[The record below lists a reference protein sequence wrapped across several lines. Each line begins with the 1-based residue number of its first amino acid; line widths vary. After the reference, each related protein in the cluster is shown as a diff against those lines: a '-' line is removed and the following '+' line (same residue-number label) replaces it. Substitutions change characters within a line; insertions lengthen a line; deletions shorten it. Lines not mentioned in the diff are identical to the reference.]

1 LRLTR
6 WSSFLPGRFFLIVM
20 TCTSLVACASYKPL
34 PLPAEAKYAASLRDL
49 SHSEGPLANRLTV
62 TDIAE
67 VALENNL
74 DLRAARAQSGVARAQ
89 MLQAGMPPNPSV
101 TGALLPLVDGPGV
114 TTAYNTGL
122 TYDFKSLVTL
132 SARRRSA
139 EQAAHQV
146 DAQILWQEWQVVGQA
161 RLLAVDIMQ
170 GERSRKLLAQARDL
184 LSRRV
189 DLVRRA
195 LAAGNTTLVTLA
207 PDVAALQ
214 SIVTQAKDLDRL
226 QLQRRHQLNALLGL
240 APDASL
246 PLAERPDLP
255 SYDGAA
261 VLRSLPSLAARR
273 PDLVALRFGYA
284 AEDEKLRAAI
294 LAQFPNLTIGV
305 TGGSDNSYIR
315 NFGPQITL
323 ELPIFDRNQGN
334 IAIER
339 ATRQRLHDEYAARL
353 SAADGQVRAMVSEI
367 ALLSSQLDVARRDA
381 VLLRRSAAEATA
393 AFNDGNLDER
403 SYVDFV
409 SAELAKEQEILSVEQ
424 SILEQQIAVATLVGA
439 GMPRAANF
447 SRGSVQP

>member
-34 PLPAEAKYAASLRDL
+34 PLPAEAKYASSLRDL
-49 SHSEGPLANRLTV
+49 SHSEGPLATRLTV

-101 TGALLPLVDGPGV
+101 MGALLPLVDGPGV

-240 APDASL
+240 VPDASL